1 MAKSLWTIGCI
12 CADFFDRI
20 DTIFRIH
27 GIAPEP
33 EILSIL
39 KIL

>member
-1 MAKSLWTIGCI
+1 MAKSLWTIGYIVC
-12 CADFFDRI
+12 DFFD
-20 DTIFRIH
+20 RIH